1 MLFGGATYAY
11 ITDQLPLVWAIAL
24 NTIAAYLSFRPTHY
38 TSHHAV
44 SNNRQLNDWIG
55 RLAMALQSPV
65 PFFRTFRYLQMQHYR
80 FTNDKSK
87 DPDVYVG
94 TGPRW
99 LLPPVFLQRP
109 KSERREL
116 VLAFFFGAAIFA
128 AVTYAGWLE
137 YYVLLFLLSGRITA
151 PFLAIAF
158 DFLPRYPHQ
167 TRAQDLPFRAT
178 SNRIGLEWLLTPLLL
193 FQNYPLVHHLYQT
206 GPFSLHAET

>member
-1 MLFGGATYAY
+1 M
-11 ITDQLPLVWAIAL
+11 D
-24 NTIAAYLSFRPTHY
+24 
-38 TSHHAV
+38 
-44 SNNRQLNDWIG
+44 
-55 RLAMALQSPV
+55 
-65 PFFRTFRYLQMQHYR
+65 
-80 FTNDKSK
+80 
-87 DPDVYVG
+87 

-178 SNRIGLEWLLTPLLL
+178 SNRIRLEWLLSPLLL